1 MTRTSDAL
9 ALAEETLQELELGR
23 GSLTPIVLKC
33 LRLARL
39 LDIAEAQDWLRLE
52 LRGYRE
58 GVGVDYNWETYAIW
72 SGRQA
77 SKTAEGQQSYWVAPI
92 EEIESELEMA
102 RNELQTL
109 QLIPTSLTE
118 TGSDRTNIFLPS
130 TAEKILNSI
139 LHQRAKKASAVTGWS
154 HVLACLR
161 GAIQD
166 WLSRVVV
173 QLRYGALVETA
184 FQRTKQRFD
193 AFLSMHAPDVG
204 RRLAAAYQR
213 AYSDD
218 PEEWSQALTSCRRAL
233 KALADA
239 VYPPT
244 DAQPGGHPLTDENY
258 KNRLIQFAS
267 ERLDSERQGALITAD
282 IESVARRIDALNDL
296 ASKGVHSD
304 VAERDLELTV
314 VHTYLLAG
322 ELLQLLPEPE
332 PKEQPAP
339 PQIDEESAPAALGAE
354 ASAIDSGQPI
364 PPPPAD
370 ATR

>member
-9 ALAEETLQELELGR
+9 GLAEETLAQLELGESR
-23 GSLTPIVLKC
+23 LTPIVLRS

-39 LDIAEAQDWLRLE
+39 LDNAEAQDWLRLE

-58 GVGVDYNWETYAIW
+58 SVGVDYNWEKYAIW

-77 SKTAEGQQSYWVAPI
+77 SKTAEGQQSYWLAPI

-139 LHQRAKKASAVTGWS
+139 LRQRAQKASVVSGWS

-166 WLSRVVV
+166 WLSRVVI
-173 QLRYGALVETA
+173 QLRYGAVVETA

-193 AFLSMHAPDVG
+193 AFLSMHAPDVA

-233 KALADA
+233 KTLADRL
-239 VYPPT
+239 YPAT
-244 DAQPGGHPLTDENY
+244 EAQPSGHLLTDDYY
-258 KNRLIQFAS
+258 KNRLLQFVSEELAS
-267 ERLDSERQGALITAD
+267 ESQSKLAAAE
-282 IESVARRIDALNDL
+282 IELVAQRVDALNDL
-296 ASKGVHSD
+296 SSKGVHSD
-304 VAERDLELTV
+304 VDERDLDLAV

-322 ELLQLLPEPE
+322 ELLALLPEQE
-332 PKEQPAP
+332 AKEQMAP
-339 PQIDEESAPAALGAE
+339 PQIDEQAAAGGSAHQAPAPE
-354 ASAIDSGQPI
+354 SDEPI
-364 PPPPAD
+364 PPPA
-370 ATR
+370 AT

>member
-9 ALAEETLQELELGR
+9 ALAEETLRELELGG
-23 GSLTPIVLKC
+23 GSLTPVVLRC

-39 LDIAEAQDWLRLE
+39 LDNAEAEDWLRLE

-58 GVGVDYNWETYAIW
+58 GVGVYGNWEKYAIW

-77 SKTAEGQQSYWVAPI
+77 PNAPEAKQLYWLAPI
-92 EEIESELEMA
+92 EEIESELEVA

-118 TGSDRTNIFLPS
+118 TASGQSNFLLPT

-139 LHQRAKKASAVTGWS
+139 LRQRAQKAAMISRWS
-154 HVLACLR
+154 HIVACLR

-166 WLSRVVV
+166 WLSQVVV
-173 QLRYGALVETA
+173 QLRYGAIVEAA
-184 FQRTKQRFD
+184 FQRTKERFD
-193 AFLSMHAPDVG
+193 AFLSAHAPDAA

-213 AYSDD
+213 AHSDD

-239 VYPPT
+239 LYPPT
-244 DAQPGGHPLTDENY
+244 DAQPAGYSLTDEHY
-258 KNRLIQFAS
+258 KNRLIQFAT
-267 ERLDSERQGALITAD
+267 ERLQSERQGALITAE
-282 IESVARRIDALNDL
+282 IESVERRIDALNDL

-304 VAERDLELTV
+304 VDERDLELTV

-322 ELLQLLPEPE
+322 ELLELLPEVEPE
-332 PKEQPAP
+332 EHPAP
-339 PQIDEESAPAALGAE
+339 PQIDEQSAPGGLARE
-354 ASAIDSGQPI
+354 APAVHSDGPA
-364 PPPPAD
+364 PPPS
-370 ATR
+370 AT